1 MRDFFG
7 GLLILTALFLFIL
20 SIVTLIKPLPEI
32 KIGSRKRALL
42 LMVGAFVVM
51 MIGGSILP
59 PPSPEE
65 VAARKAEAAQE
76 KAERERKDAQNKGDR
91 DRKSAAQKKARDDAS
106 AAETARLKPS
116 MTEAATDLWNRINS
130 TVAQCDAISERVAVE
145 SGRRNP
151 SPYTL
156 YPLVE
161 SADSIC
167 SAEALEVRRLTVP
180 DAIPSRYRGAF
191 EDAIETCSNAYF
203 AKSSAYESMA
213 KVLDGNI
220 RPSAVSAAQQNAER
234 AQAGVM
240 LCGIGFI
247 KAATDAG
254 LDPEEV
260 IPD

>member
-1 MRDFFG
+1 MREFFG
-7 GLLILTALFLFIL
+7 GLLILTALFLFVL

-42 LMVGAFVVM
+42 LMFGAFVVM

-65 VAARKAEAAQE
+65 VAARQAEAAQE
-76 KAERERKDAQNKGDR
+76 KGERVRRDAQEKGDR
-91 DRKSAAQKKARDDAS
+91 ERRSAAEKKSRDDAS
-106 AAETARLKPS
+106 AAEAARLKPA
-116 MTEAATDLWNRINS
+116 MTQAATELWNRINS
-130 TVAQCDAISERVAVE
+130 TVSQCDAISERVSAE
-145 SGRRNP
+145 AGRRNP

-167 SAEALEVRRLTVP
+167 SSEALEVRRLTVP

-191 EDAIETCSNAYF
+191 EEAIETCSNAYF

-213 KVLDGNI
+213 KVLDGNT
-220 RPSAVSAAQQNAER
+220 RPSAVSAAQQNAQR

-240 LCGIGFI
+240 LCGLGFV
-247 KAATDAG
+247 KAANDAG
-254 LDPEEV
+254 LDLDEV
-260 IPD
+260 IQN